1 MHIAVM
7 LKLAAKIAAT
17 KHATGCNEIDFACNK
32 GAVF

>member
-17 KHATGCNEIDFACNK
+17 KRATACNEIDCNK